1 MLKQKQY
8 DIRLT
13 RIEWKFEW
21 AMISLEVRMSFVN
34 VCKTCN
40 DLNYDLTTDLST
52 IYSLLEVCSHH
63 TSQEIVLYLKN

>member
-34 VCKTCN
+34 VYKTCN
-40 DLNYDLTTDLST
+40 DLTTDLST